1 MSLWTLV
8 SVIWPPSFFWH
19 MSYRV
24 LHKSANK
31 IIPGLFCKKLDIL
44 GLSKIIQAF
53 KVYLLGFCWIRKTG
67 FGIELPNFDWKIIQA
82 QNAWIILD
90 FCLD

>member
-1 MSLWTLV
+1 MDGKIQEPTGCFISPRTK
-8 SVIWPPSFFWH
+8 SFQDYF
-19 MSYRV
+19 
-24 LHKSANK
+24 A
-31 IIPGLFCKKLDIL
+31 KKLDIL

-82 QNAWIILD
+82 QMPELSWIFAWISPIRGWIR
-90 FCLD
+90 